1 MRLTTAER
9 RRESVKLH
17 LLDEHL
23 IAVGHVA
30 VRAAML
36 DKLIELTNAQVARD
50 YPKTI
55 KNEALMFSTP
65 KKLKLI
71 KDALIKD
78 MPESEHAISEFIS
91 EVEACRYERNDI
103 MHKIWRTTEAAEVR
117 ELVDLQLGEPE
128 KSIRRVTAKGMMD
141 LATKMIDLT
150 FELADWKMRSNQ
162 TRQRRFAA
170 SRGIRPPPPA
180 LPTPPRTSA
189 KDATKMHER
198 LARHRAESSRR

>member
-1 MRLTTAER
+1 MKLTAAER

-30 VRAAML
+30 LRAAML
-36 DKLIELTNAQVARD
+36 DKMIELTGAQVARD
-50 YPKTI
+50 YPKTL
-55 KNEALMFSTP
+55 KNEALAFSTP

-71 KDALIKD
+71 KDALIKEI
-78 MPESEHAISEFIS
+78 PENEYAISEFIS

-103 MHKIWRTTEAAEVR
+103 MHKIWRTTEAAEVK

-128 KSIRRVTAKGMMD
+128 KSIRRVTAKSMMD

-150 FELADWKMRSNQ
+150 FELADWKMRSNLV
-162 TRQRRFAA
+162 RQRRFA
-170 SRGIRPPPPA
+170 SSLGIRPPPPA
-180 LPTPPRTSA
+180 LPSPPRISA
-189 KDATKMHER
+189 KDVKKTHER
-198 LARHRAESSRR
+198 LARHRADSSQH